1 MILWKTHF
9 LSGHLTEW
17 RCLWHTNLVCSGY
30 GYGITGDCRPVG
42 REVDVE
48 AESESVPIKLV
59 LDARHEM
66 IIIMIIMIVF
76 VVAIFEVA
84 LRTI

>member
-1 MILWKTHF
+1 MK
-9 LSGHLTEW
+9 G
-17 RCLWHTNLVCSGY
+17 
-30 GYGITGDCRPVG
+30 
-42 REVDVE
+42 VDVE

-59 LDARHEM
+59 LDARHESM
-66 IIIMIIMIVF
+66 IIAMMINMIIMIIMIVF

>member
-1 MILWKTHF
+1 M
-9 LSGHLTEW
+9 G
-17 RCLWHTNLVCSGY
+17 CLGY
-30 GYGITGDCRPVG
+30 GYGFSYRDCWRLQTRGECGERSVKG
-42 REVDVE
+42 VDVE

-59 LDARHEM
+59 LDARHESMIIAMMINM

>member
-1 MILWKTHF
+1 MK
-9 LSGHLTEW
+9 G
-17 RCLWHTNLVCSGY
+17 
-30 GYGITGDCRPVG
+30 
-42 REVDVE
+42 VDVE

-59 LDARHEM
+59 LDARHESMIIAMMINM

>member
-1 MILWKTHF
+1 MATGF
-9 LSGHLTEW
+9 SYRDCW
-17 RCLWHTNLVCSGY
+17 RLQTRGECG
-30 GYGITGDCRPVG
+30 G
-42 REVDVE
+42 RSVKGVDVE

-59 LDARHEM
+59 LDARHESM
-66 IIIMIIMIVF
+66 IIAMMIIKIIMIIMIVF

>member
-1 MILWKTHF
+1 MK
-9 LSGHLTEW
+9 G
-17 RCLWHTNLVCSGY
+17 
-30 GYGITGDCRPVG
+30 
-42 REVDVE
+42 VDVE

-59 LDARHEM
+59 LDARHESM
-66 IIIMIIMIVF
+66 IIAMIMIIMIVF